1 MNPQDAKHPVSG
13 DERGKMESKT
23 SPKVENIYTEG
34 EIKFFYNILFDHPL
48 AKNGILSK
56 GWSNKML

>member
-13 DERGKMESKT
+13 DERGKMENKT
-23 SPKVENIYTEG
+23 SHKVENIYTEG
-34 EIKFFYNILFDHPL
+34 EIKIFYNILFDHPL
-48 AKNGILSK
+48 LKIPFLAK